1 MKEKIMPPLVL
12 AVISVVVCGL
22 LVVANA
28 LTKDKIVQA
37 QIEKTSQTLSETFGE
52 ADYTQ
57 LDINLNEII
66 YNDEKEHFP
75 KHMIY
80 EYPYADINAV
90 YTGGGKTIFDITADG
105 YAKAGINVLVGF
117 ENDSVCGIGFL
128 SLAETPGLGTKVQE
142 NKSFTEQFLGASDKS
157 YDFEVITGATYSSNG
172 MEKAVDTA
180 LTAYYYCKEGGY
192 INE

>member
-1 MKEKIMPPLVL
+1 MKEKIMPPLML

-28 LTKDKIVQA
+28 LTKDKIAQA

-57 LDINLNEII
+57 LDISFNEII
-66 YNDEKEHFP
+66 NKEKATNED
-75 KHMIY
+75 
-80 EYPYADINAV
+80 YADINAV

-105 YAKAGINVLVGF
+105 YAKAGINILVGF

-128 SLAETPGLGTKVQE
+128 SLSETPGLGTKVQE
-142 NKSFTEQFLGASDKS
+142 NKSFTEQFLRASDKS
-157 YDFEVITGATYSSNG
+157 YDFEVIAGATYSSKG
-172 MEKAVDTA
+172 MKKAVDTA
-180 LTAYYYCKEGGY
+180 INAYNFCKEGEY

>member
-12 AVISVVVCGL
+12 AIISVVVCGL
-22 LVVANA
+22 LVLANA

-57 LDINLNEII
+57 LDIPDDALSGHG
-66 YNDEKEHFP
+66 D
-75 KHMIY
+75 
-80 EYPYADINAV
+80 AVINSV

-105 YAKAGINVLVGF
+105 YAKAGINILVGF
-117 ENDSVCGIGFL
+117 ENDSICGIGFL

-142 NKSFTEQFLGASDKS
+142 DKSFTEQFFCVSDTDGK
-157 YDFEVITGATYSSNG
+157 YSRCNIY
-172 MEKAVDTA
+172 M
-180 LTAYYYCKEGGY
+180 
-192 INE
+192 